1 MRPPPLS
8 ELPQLVQLARGSPQ
22 SPAILVSPPR
32 SFTPVPACVASG
44 DVFAPSAFE
53 LLPPPARRN
62 SRQLVASARSLSAN
76 DLSTGCGALEPHRE
90 VGTSL
95 DADRLEATL
104 LGREME
110 QSFRA
115 SGRRIMA
122 QGVTTIAS
130 VRGGSLVRSTFSAEA
145 ASRKLSV
152 PDPPP
157 VSAVPQTRPASCH
170 QLSTIL
176 AGSAKVVAGLRRAGG
191 GFFSPALHG
200 FMSKDES
207 MSRFFSLSL
216 GSLIQHATALLC
228 LSYCCC
234 CCMSHGGT
242 SQSSLAQVSIYGSR
256 KQMKSTCLSNAA

>member
-1 MRPPPLS
+1 MADSLLAVTSSDVGGRVRPPPLS
-8 ELPQLVQLARGSPQ
+8 ELPRLVQLVRGSPQ

-32 SFTPVPACVASG
+32 SFTPVPACVANG

-76 DLSTGCGALEPHRE
+76 DLSASCAALEPRRE

-95 DADRLEATL
+95 DAERLEATL

-157 VSAVPQTRPASCH
+157 ASAVPLARPASCH

-176 AGSAKVVAGLRRAGG
+176 AGSAKVVAGMRRAGG
-191 GFFSPALHG
+191 GFFPSTLHG
-200 FMSKDES
+200 FMSKDEHVPLLP
-207 MSRFFSLSL
+207 LSL
-216 GSLIQHATALLC
+216 GSFTAAAC
-228 LSYCCC
+228 DCTLSL
-234 CCMSHGGT
+234 S
-242 SQSSLAQVSIYGSR
+242 SSLS
-256 KQMKSTCLSNAA
+256 